1 MYKTLHYLHRY
12 IYIYISVCVCV
23 CIHTLRATQAE
34 ARWGEVGKIYPHPIT
49 LLGRGKPVWSRM
61 G

>member
-1 MYKTLHYLHRY
+1 MYIDIY
-12 IYIYISVCVCV
+12 IYIYLCVCVCV
-23 CIHTLRATQAE
+23 CVYTLRATQAE

-49 LLGRGKPVWSRM
+49 SLGRGKPVWSRM

>member
-1 MYKTLHYLHRY
+1 M
-12 IYIYISVCVCV
+12 CVCV

-34 ARWGEVGKIYPHPIT
+34 ARWGEVGKTYPHPIPS
-49 LLGRGKPVWSRM
+49 LGQGKPVWGGM